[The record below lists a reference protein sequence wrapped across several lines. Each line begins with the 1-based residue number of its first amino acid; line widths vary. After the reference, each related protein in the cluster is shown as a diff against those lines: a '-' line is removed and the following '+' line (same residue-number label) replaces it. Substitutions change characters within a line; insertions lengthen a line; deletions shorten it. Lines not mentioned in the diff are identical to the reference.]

1 MAVARRRSPPT
12 GGHHVSQRHYGGH
25 PGLRDADR
33 SMDTA
38 YCTGFTI
45 TPRGGESPLN
55 ADPAAQR
62 HLLDLQAADLD
73 LDQLAHRRAALPEA
87 AEAEELARAHVRL
100 RDQHV
105 TVATEIADLE

>member
-1 MAVARRRSPPT
+1 
-12 GGHHVSQRHYGGH
+12 
-25 PGLRDADR
+25 
-33 SMDTA
+33 MDTA
-38 YCTGFTI
+38 HCTGFTI

-87 AEAEELARAHVRL
+87 AEAEELARAQRL
-100 RDQHV
+100 
-105 TVATEIADLE
+105 ADVLAAVQVLAVEQADDSGCFW